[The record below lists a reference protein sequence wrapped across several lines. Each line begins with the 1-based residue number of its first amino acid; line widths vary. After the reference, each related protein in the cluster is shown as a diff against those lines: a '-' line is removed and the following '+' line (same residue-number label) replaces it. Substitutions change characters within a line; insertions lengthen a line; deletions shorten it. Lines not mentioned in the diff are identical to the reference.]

1 MSEQNVSTIALPEST
16 EKPIKISEK
25 LYLFG
30 FRIDPD
36 REEPEIY
43 TLFIYGE
50 QERPLVADGNIVFFS
65 RPDLILSA
73 LKLCEIDTS
82 QLGIPPT
89 EVSLVCDIAETLHL
103 ISYKDIDDS
112 ATILNCLNTVFD
124 LVKATSVPLP
134 NDYKR
139 VLYSLADHLTFE
151 QEFASFLTQNDI
163 KRSMIENAIMWC
175 MGAVMSKSK
184 LLR

>member
-1 MSEQNVSTIALPEST
+1 MSEQNVSTIALPES
-16 EKPIKISEK
+16 SENSIENPET

-36 REEPEIY
+36 KEDPEIY

-50 QERPLVADGNIVFFS
+50 QERPLVADGYIVFFS
-65 RPDLILSA
+65 RPELALSA

-82 QLGIPPT
+82 QLGMPPA
-89 EVSLVCDIAETLHL
+89 EVALVCDIAETLHL
-103 ISYKDIDDS
+103 IRYKDIDES

-124 LVKATSVPLP
+124 LVKAILLPLP
-134 NDYKR
+134 NDYKQ
-139 VLYSLADHLTFE
+139 VLYSFADHLTFE
-151 QEFASFLTQNDI
+151 QEFASFFTQNEI
-163 KRSMIENAIMWC
+163 QRSMIENAILWC
-175 MGAVMSKSK
+175 MGAVMSKAK

>member
-1 MSEQNVSTIALPEST
+1 MSEKNVSTIALPEST

-36 REEPEIY
+36 REDPEIY

-50 QERPLVADGNIVFFS
+50 QERPLVADGYIVFFS
-65 RPDLILSA
+65 QPDLAISA
-73 LKLCEIDTS
+73 LKLCKIDTS
-82 QLGIPPT
+82 QLGMPPT
-89 EVSLVCDIAETLHL
+89 EVALLCDIAEMLHL
-103 ISYKDIDDS
+103 IRYKDIDDS

-124 LVKATSVPLP
+124 LVKATLLPLP

-139 VLYSLADHLTFE
+139 VLYSFADHLTFE
-151 QEFASFLTQNDI
+151 QEFASFLTQHEI
-163 KRSMIENAIMWC
+163 ERSMIENAIMWC

-184 LLR
+184 LLK